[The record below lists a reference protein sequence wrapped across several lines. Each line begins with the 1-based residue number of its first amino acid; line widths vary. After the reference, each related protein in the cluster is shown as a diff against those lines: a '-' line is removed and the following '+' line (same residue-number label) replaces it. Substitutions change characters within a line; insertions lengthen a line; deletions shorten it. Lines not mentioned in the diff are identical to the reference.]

1 MNYAFG
7 GGFFTILKRFR
18 TDVDS
23 KAGTALKSTSGW
35 GSLKGVSGNGT
46 DAFGFSALPAGY
58 RRYNGDFKYEG
69 DYAFFWSST
78 EDKSLN
84 AYCMYLGYDVDFA
97 SLDGTGD
104 NYTGFSVR
112 CLKD

>member
-18 TDVDS
+18 TDVGS

-35 GSLKGVSGNGT
+35 SSYEGTSGNGT
-46 DAFGFSALPAGY
+46 DTFGFSALPAGY
-58 RRYNGDFKYEG
+58 RSPGG
-69 DYAFFWSST
+69 DYYNEHSFAQFWSST
-78 EDKSLN
+78 EDDSN
-84 AYCMYLGYDVDFA
+84 YAYYMQLTYSNGRAYLYHVRKYYGH
-97 SLDGTGD
+97 
-104 NYTGFSVR
+104 SVR

>member
-1 MNYAFG
+1 MG
-7 GGFFTILKRFR
+7 
-18 TDVDS
+18 S

-35 GSLKGVSGNGT
+35 SSYEGVSGNGT
-46 DAFGFSALPAGY
+46 NAFGFSALPAGY
-58 RRYNGDFKYEG
+58 RDLLGKYNSEG
-69 DYAFFWSST
+69 SFAQFWSST
-78 EDKSLN
+78 EDGSYY